1 MPADVKPTRINLINT
16 KRAKA
21 LARKGHDLLKRKRE
35 VLVIEFLKLLKEST
49 NDRGYVQQLL
59 QEAYKSLAI
68 ASTYVGDYQLEMVSN
83 YIKEPGKIGIEQK
96 NIMGVRIPEIEKGT
110 GRIED
115 ADERGYSLISTSVAV
130 DDVNESFSQVID
142 AVIDLA
148 KREQGLK
155 RLVLEIEK
163 VKRRVNAL
171 EYRLMPELDS
181 RGKYISMR
189 LEEIDRDSFSALKHV
204 KKRLSRSQDTKD

>member
-1 MPADVKPTRINLINT
+1 MPDVKPTRINLINARRS
-16 KRAKA
+16 KS

-49 NDRGYVQQLL
+49 NDRDYVQRLL

-68 ASTYVGDYQLEMVSN
+68 ASTFVGDYELDSVSN
-83 YIKEPGKIGIEQK
+83 YVNEPSRIAIEQK
-96 NIMGVRIPEIEKGT
+96 NIMGVRIPEIGRSKERGT
-110 GRIED
+110 IE
-115 ADERGYSLISTSVAV
+115 ERGYSLLSTSVAV
-130 DDVNESFSQVID
+130 DDVNESFNEVID

-171 EYRLMPELDS
+171 EYKLIPELDRRS
-181 RGKYISMR
+181 KYISMR
-189 LEEIDRDSFSALKHV
+189 LDEIDRDSFSALKHV
-204 KKRLSRSQDTKD
+204 KKRLEKGAK